1 MLQILKMGDKSAQGE
16 IRFCMTNVSIHIE
29 LSNMYLKR
37 RTHIFSSTGSK
48 GDDILNTGIGTENK
62 KIIGEALN
70 YAYDLI
76 LKSRVGRKII

>member
-1 MLQILKMGDKSAQGE
+1 
-16 IRFCMTNVSIHIE
+16 MTNVSIHIE

-48 GDDILNTGIGTENK
+48 GDDILNAGIGTENK

-76 LKSRVGRKII
+76 LKKPGWNRKDYLIQMIKKRFSSDIDT